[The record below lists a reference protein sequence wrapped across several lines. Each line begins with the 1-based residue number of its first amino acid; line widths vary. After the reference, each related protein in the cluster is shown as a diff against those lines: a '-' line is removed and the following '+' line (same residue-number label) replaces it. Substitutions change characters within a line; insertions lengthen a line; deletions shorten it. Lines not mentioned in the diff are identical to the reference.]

1 MLSTTKVLGASELKH
16 QLQVPP
22 DQKWILLHRLF
33 FVCGLTLKWI
43 QHEEPSHLDKSRWQ
57 WQAARWT
64 TSPTTWLCS
73 AKSWTTCSGPLSLFS
88 DGAFVRPV
96 LQADLGKESKT
107 KCWGGSRNKS
117 RERERRKKSWR
128 RSTLRFVV
136 WSSLAISFLNMVQDM
151 AGRGE
156 RRCAS
161 TLQVP
166 QTSTHLRV
174 RNFLCRATSS
184 VELSCHEDKRF
195 LFATLSPHR
204 LVTRGSEIFGDFW
217 VTK

>member
-1 MLSTTKVLGASELKH
+1 MDFVAPLVFCVWSYIEMNSTWRTIPFRQIQVTVTSGALNDESDDLAVLG
-16 QLQVPP
+16 
-22 DQKWILLHRLF
+22 QKLNNLLR
-33 FVCGLTLKWI
+33 
-43 QHEEPSHLDKSRWQ
+43 SS
-57 WQAARWT
+57 
-64 TSPTTWLCS
+64 
-73 AKSWTTCSGPLSLFS
+73 FS
-88 DGAFVRPV
+88 FLWWCFCPPV
-96 LQADLGKESKT
+96 LQADFGKESRT

-117 RERERRKKSWR
+117 RERERRRKSWR